1 LLSVVHPSIGV
12 AVAATPPN
20 QDRRRAFHVAKF
32 KPPHPL
38 RNPIRAQRMAAPA
51 TRSLPDPSKSWT
63 ASATIQAVGVD
74 ERQRDRTMNQM
85 FSAPVGHTALQ
96 PRHDWQRAEA
106 QALYDLPFAD
116 LMFQAQSVHRAN
128 FDPNHVETA
137 SLLSIKTGGCA
148 EDCGYCSQSAKYE
161 TDVKATKLMDR
172 DTVVATA
179 QRAKEA
185 GASRFC
191 MAAAWRNPKDKDL
204 DRVCEM
210 VSAVKQVGLE
220 TCATLGMLTP
230 DQAQRLQ
237 DAGLDFYNH
246 NVDTSPEF
254 YSKIITTRTMEDRI
268 ETLAHARHAGLKV
281 CSGGIVGMGEQVE
294 DRLGMLMLLA
304 NMPHHPESVPINMW
318 QEVKGVPVNDTAERP
333 DPIALVRMIAAA
345 RIMMPQSVVRLSA
358 GRQYMTDELQ
368 ALCFLAGANSI
379 FIGDVL
385 LTTKNPQINR
395 DAALLDSLGI
405 SSALDN
411 VKTPANPA

>member
-1 LLSVVHPSIGV
+1 
-12 AVAATPPN
+12 
-20 QDRRRAFHVAKF
+20 
-32 KPPHPL
+32 
-38 RNPIRAQRMAAPA
+38 
-51 TRSLPDPSKSWT
+51 
-63 ASATIQAVGVD
+63 
-74 ERQRDRTMNQM
+74 MNQM
-85 FSAPVGHTALQ
+85 FSTPVGHADSAQL

-116 LMFQAQSVHRAN
+116 LVFQAQSVHRAN
-128 FDPNHVETA
+128 FDPNHLETA

-148 EDCGYCSQSAKYE
+148 EDCGYCSQSAKYD

-210 VSAVKQVGLE
+210 VSAVKEIGLE

-246 NVDTSPEF
+246 NIDTSREF
-254 YSKIITTRTMEDRI
+254 YGKIISTRTMEDRI

-281 CSGGIVGMGEQVE
+281 CCGGIVGMGEQVE

-304 NMPHHPESVPINMW
+304 NLPHHPESVPINMW
-318 QEVKGVPVNDTAERP
+318 QEVKGVPVNDMAERP
-333 DPIALVRMIAAA
+333 DPIALVRMVATA

-368 ALCFLAGANSI
+368 ALCFIAGANSI

-385 LTTKNPQINR
+385 LTTKNPQIDR
-395 DAALLDSLGI
+395 DAALLGSLGI
-405 SSALDN
+405 TSALDN
-411 VKTPANPA
+411 VKTPAAANPA